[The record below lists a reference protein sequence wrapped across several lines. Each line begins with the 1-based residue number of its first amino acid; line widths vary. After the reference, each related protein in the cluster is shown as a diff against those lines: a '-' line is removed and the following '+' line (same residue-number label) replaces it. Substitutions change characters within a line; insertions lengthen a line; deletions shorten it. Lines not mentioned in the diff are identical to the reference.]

1 MVGPKVTAD
10 IHSRPKQMDLYSSA
24 KHSIKKTL
32 FVFFNV
38 EFFKIWLCWVLVEA
52 HGIFNL

>member
-38 EFFKIWLCWVLVEA
+38 EFLKIWLCWVLVEA